1 MGMGKKMSGTKP
13 LVAVS
18 GEECLEPNMGAQ
30 VFVLSHKYGSAISRG
45 GGLPVMPADVR
56 LAEDYGD
63 TADALI
69 LTEGPPIHRSRYG
82 KYYTSFE
89 ELRSL
94 SIVRDEFEFTLFHAF
109 YRRHKPVLGIGRGME
124 IINIALGGGLEES
137 TPSADAVFTPSV
149 SGEPRFKAPVP
160 PVKGGR
166 KTKVEPLAAPL
177 KPWILGVD
185 GVPLG
190 LEQSGAAVY
199 GIQWF
204 SEWESLILD
213 DLVSYFIGRIEGA
226 SH

>member
-1 MGMGKKMSGTKP
+1 MSGAIAKP

-30 VFVLSHKYGSAISRG
+30 VFVLSHKYGSAVSRG

-56 LAEDYGD
+56 LAEEYGD

-82 KYYTSFE
+82 KYYTSYE
-89 ELRSL
+89 ELRTL
-94 SIVRDEFEFTLFHAF
+94 SIVRDEFEFSLFHAF
-109 YRRHKPVLGIGRGME
+109 YRRKKPILGIGRGME
-124 IINIALGGGLEES
+124 IINIALGGALEEFAQ
-137 TPSADAVFTPSV
+137 SAVPFSPSV
-149 SGEPRFKAPVP
+149 LGDLGARFPAVP
-160 PVKGGR
+160 AVKGGR
-166 KTKVEPLAAPL
+166 KTNVKPLAAPL
-177 KPWILGVD
+177 KPWILGTD

-190 LEQSGAAVY
+190 LEQRGAAVY

-204 SEWESLILD
+204 PEWESLILD
-213 DLVSYFIGRIEGA
+213 DLVGYFIGRIEGA